1 MPQLETIHFHNN
13 TVFSGLTGT
22 IDHQNC
28 VVRGISLITSG
39 ITATGHDLYV
49 DDQSVNSFH
58 ELGTAMK
65 KVPVLL
71 DHGSGIISMNGTI
84 QNFRKDGDKWR
95 GDWHLLKSHDETPVM
110 LERCQDMS
118 ECFGFSLAFSG
129 DKQGVLRNGKKCA
142 HPEALLSADCV
153 VRPAANKSLF
163 SVKDAPTSADL
174 KRQIIALASN
184 NRLTQQE
191 FNSRTKPLNFMAESN
206 QQNAEPTLTQI
217 MEAVQGMRAEH
228 EAFKAEVAEA
238 FNGQGQQQEGE
249 DAADPMAGWSD
260 FDRLSAF
267 AKATDAELAQYN
279 QQTGNNITRADINSA
294 VTEYNSN
301 PANLEGEQE
310 GQKQGGQEGD
320 GQYAGNYGGEQG
332 AGEMAGAGA
341 AAGAGSAQFQALHR
355 ELIQLKAKFN
365 AKEQAEINFAEAQ
378 EAGKVEAKFIALAAQ
393 NKELREF
400 SEKAVAQIEALQLH
414 VRTGTRPVKAGV
426 DSGIRLFSAGSDGDL
441 HPYQQ
446 KLKTIQ
452 AERKCTP
459 GQAITFAD
467 KEDNGALHNLWLQSL
482 SKQTIHA

>member
-163 SVKDAPTSADL
+163 SVPDAPASADL
-174 KRQIIALASN
+174 KRQIIALAKAN
-184 NRLTQQE
+184 PVDNLNFLVTR
-191 FNSRTKPLNFMAESN
+191 KPLNFMADPN
-206 QQNAEPTLTQI
+206 QQSAEPTMAEILA
-217 MEAVQGMRAEH
+217 AVQQMSGRLEAAEQMNQQI
-228 EAFKAEVAEA
+228 VAHLNE
-238 FNGQGQQQEGE
+238 QGQQEPQGDQDLFDQLSQLNAMSDE
-249 DAADPMAGWSD
+249 DLAANG
-260 FDRLSAF
+260 
-267 AKATDAELAQYN
+267 
-279 QQTGNNITRADINSA
+279 ITRAEVDAA
-294 VTEYNSN
+294 VGEYN
-301 PANLEGEQE
+301 ANLGSEQAQSE
-310 GQKQGGQEGD
+310 GQEQGGQMEGAQG
-320 GQYAGNYGGEQG
+320 GQQG
-332 AGEMAGAGA
+332 AGEMAGASA

-426 DSGIRLFSAGSDGDL
+426 DSGIRLFGANATGEL
-441 HPYQQ
+441 HPFQVR
-446 KLKTIQ
+446 LKALE
-452 AERKCTP
+452 AEKKCTP
-459 GQAITFAD
+459 GQAIMFAM
-467 KEDNGALHNLWLQSL
+467 KEPNGPALHADWVQS
-482 SKQTIHA
+482 QTIHA